1 VEKQQ
6 IPKAKQFFFISF
18 SGQLPK
24 NFDEALGKKKLIVNF
39 SGTAACVFL
48 LPH

>member
-1 VEKQQ
+1 MQWQ
-6 IPKAKQFFFISF
+6 LIPSVVNQWFKPR
-18 SGQLPK
+18 SGQAK
-24 NFDEALGKKKLIVNF
+24 DYKLGKKKLIVNF